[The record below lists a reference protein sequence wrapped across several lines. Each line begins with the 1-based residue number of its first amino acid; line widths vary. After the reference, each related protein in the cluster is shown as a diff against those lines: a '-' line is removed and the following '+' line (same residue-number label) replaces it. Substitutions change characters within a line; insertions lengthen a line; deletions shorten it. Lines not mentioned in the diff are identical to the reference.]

1 MKLEPAPRI
10 LIVAGLCVLSLIGLV
25 TYEGMAR
32 AAGVEVRLPMAAY
45 DPRDLLSG
53 DYVTL
58 SIREPLAVG
67 EPCPQ
72 GDANTSER
80 NDWLVLTPT
89 GDHHT
94 LAGSAPSLEIA
105 RELGPIPVKGSF
117 TCNPPSPADGATPGQ
132 PGLITMD
139 LGISRFHINHAEAQR
154 IERILR
160 EQRPGEEPSVYA
172 IVSVGR
178 DGRAR
183 LKGLLVNNERLELN
197 WD

>member
-10 LIVAGLCVLSLIGLV
+10 LIVAGLCVLGLIALVVNEGL
-25 TYEGMAR
+25 AR

-45 DPRDLLSG
+45 DPRSLLSG

-67 EPCPQ
+67 EPCPVT
-72 GDANTSER
+72 DDSR
-80 NDWLVLTPT
+80 DWLALTPT

-94 LAGSAPSLEIA
+94 LAGSAPSLEEA
-105 RELGPIPVKGSF
+105 LQVGPIPVKGTF
-117 TCNPPSPADGATPGQ
+117 TCNAPSPADGATPGQ
-132 PGLITMD
+132 PGLIAMD
-139 LGISRFHINHAEAQR
+139 VGISRFHINHAEARR
-154 IERILR
+154 IEQILR
-160 EQRPGEEPSVYA
+160 DQQVGEEPSVYA
-172 IVSVGR
+172 ILSIAH

-183 LKGLLVNNERLELN
+183 LKGLLVDGERLELN